1 MALEWVMT
9 YLRSPGQPLCQA
21 WASDISSNKKMIADA
36 NLHIKY
42 MYLYMYIKLEKF
54 YEKKNIM
61 ACNNFTEQVYKI
73 LYLQTDRFGDFNTT
87 IKNLF
92 ENFIWRG
99 FNNVFQFLCK
109 GTSIHV
115 HVRCMF
121 MQKLIWACFYTYF
134 LVLFLLCVYWDTQ
147 EEQCQDSLL
156 NEKKKSHQT
165 FKLNINV
172 FWLYMHS
179 FYENDNCFLIS
190 VISV

>member
-1 MALEWVMT
+1 M
-9 YLRSPGQPLCQA
+9 
-21 WASDISSNKKMIADA
+21 KK
-36 NLHIKY
+36 KT
-42 MYLYMYIKLEKF
+42 
-54 YEKKNIM
+54 IM

-156 NEKKKSHQT
+156 NEKKNHI
-165 FKLNINV
+165 KLLNSTSMCFDNIRIHFMKMIIV
-172 FWLYMHS
+172 S
-179 FYENDNCFLIS
+179 
-190 VISV
+190 